1 MDELSKYIKSV
12 SEIINRSQIHFADY
26 NPRTLSEES
35 KKALKRGIKKYGMV
49 GGIVVNKK
57 GYTVVSGHQRLTVMD
72 ELQNYPEK
80 DYKIRVDLIDVD
92 EKAEKELNILMNNP
106 NAQGTWDYDKL
117 KELIPQIDY
126 KDAGLTDAD
135 LSMIGVDMSFATEA
149 NNSTANDLS
158 DFMSNVDKQH
168 QDEIQQRAEEK
179 KIQHVK
185 DVKEQVKEKAMND
198 AANMDAYVVLS
209 FSNYESMKAFLN
221 SLGYDESQKFIKGED
236 FQQKVEGFA
245 E

>member
-1 MDELSKYIKSV
+1 MDELSKYIKYTV
-12 SEIINRSQIHFADY
+12 VVLNRSQIHFADY

>member
-12 SEIINRSQIHFADY
+12 SEIISRSQIHFADY

-168 QDEIQQRAEEK
+168 QEEIQQRAEEK

-185 DVKEQVKEKAMND
+185 DVKEQVKEKAIND

-236 FQQKVEGFA
+236 FQQRVEGFA